1 VQLAGERVADLADP
15 FAIAIHHAERLRTIR
30 IAEVVTGTLITDS
43 PNRGTLP
50 RSSLTPVAKVFPAR
64 PA

>member
-1 VQLAGERVADLADP
+1 M
-15 FAIAIHHAERLRTIR
+15 R

-50 RSSLTPVAKVFPAR
+50 LSSLTPVAKVLPCTSILSDTPSYSIGASFR
-64 PA
+64 F